1 MTTPN
6 KDKTMIYDDEIK
18 KLLNLPSNINT
29 EYDLKKNS
37 GAYERLWDILIISLC
52 ADIEFFFKSLFLK
65 YYKDEELKN
74 AFFQRINDVI
84 KLLETKNL
92 DFTDIKNDINRLD
105 ECFQIRH
112 IAIHNMGFVDERFKS
127 KINTNHNINTKYIV
141 NQNIYLSFSE
151 SYSNLL
157 TCIDKQ
163 ISLFPTL

>member
-1 MTTPN
+1 M
-6 KDKTMIYDDEIK
+6 
-18 KLLNLPSNINT
+18 
-29 EYDLKKNS
+29 KKNS

-74 AFFQRINDVI
+74 SFFQRINDVI

-92 DFTDIKNDINRLD
+92 DFTDVKNDINKLN
-105 ECFQIRH
+105 ESFQIRH

-127 KINTNHNINTKYIV
+127 KINSNHNINTKYTV

-157 TCIDKQ
+157 TSIDKQ
-163 ISLFPTL
+163 IC